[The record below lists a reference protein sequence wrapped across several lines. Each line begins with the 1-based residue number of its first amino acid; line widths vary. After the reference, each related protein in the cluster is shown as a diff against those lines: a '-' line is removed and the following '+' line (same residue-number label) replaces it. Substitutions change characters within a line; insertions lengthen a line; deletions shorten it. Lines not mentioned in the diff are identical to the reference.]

1 MDEETDAEE
10 STPAKVPKQS
20 TLLFKSSAR
29 ETQHEITLQITLVTF
44 STAGDFFTNTKDTL
58 GIPHT
63 IANLL
68 KIAKEEKA
76 YTEN

>member
-1 MDEETDAEE
+1 MKTHFDKCQLSKSPEDGSSSTDEETDAEE

-44 STAGDFFTNTKDTL
+44 STAGDF
-58 GIPHT
+58 
-63 IANLL
+63 
-68 KIAKEEKA
+68 
-76 YTEN
+76 